1 LTASRDPSP
10 ARLQRERDLFLSL
23 LSLSHADDVRP
34 YVGAALELL
43 VRATGAQQGYVEV
56 YGADEGEPAASVA
69 CGMSGEELDGIRA
82 RMSQGIVK
90 DAISSGATVSTAS
103 AIDDPRFAG
112 FASVQAQRLRAVLCA
127 PLVATT
133 SDGAAGARVGVLYL
147 EGRSAPGPFPEDDR
161 ALVEVAARALAPNV
175 ERLLWRSEA
184 PAADDPTAEIRAR
197 LGVTQIIGR
206 SRALAEVLRQL
217 HAAAQVPVAVLL
229 RGESGTGKSA
239 LARALH
245 EASPRKVGPFVELN
259 VAALPEALFE
269 SELFG
274 AEKGAHSQA
283 TTRLLGKVDAA
294 QGGTLF
300 LDEIGEL
307 SLVSQAKLLSFLQ
320 DRSYMRLGGTTKLV
334 ANVRVIAATNA
345 DLEDAVRERR
355 FRQDL
360 YYRLNV
366 LEIVVPPLRERPDD
380 VALIAEA
387 IAHRLGDDAAQ
398 RLPLTRAALRALADA
413 EWPGNVR
420 QLENAVARG
429 WAAALGEGARAI
441 EARHLFG
448 ERASE
453 SARSQ
458 PTAGELSVP
467 CEGLTY
473 QQALRQFQARLLE
486 HTLVACEWNVSEA
499 ARRLELS
506 RSHLNDLIKGFGLA
520 RGGRAPR

>member
-1 LTASRDPSP
+1 MTASRDPSP

-345 DLEDAVRERR
+345 DLEEAVRERR

-366 LEIVVPPLRERPDD
+366 LEIVVPAARATRRRRPDRRGD
-380 VALIAEA
+380 RPPPRRRRRAAASPHPRRAAGPRRRGVARQCSPAGERGGA
-387 IAHRLGDDAAQ
+387 RVGSRPGRGGSRHRGAAPVWGARVRVGQVPADRGRAQ
-398 RLPLTRAALRALADA
+398 RTVRGPHLPT
-413 EWPGNVR
+413 G
-420 QLENAVARG
+420 
-429 WAAALGEGARAI
+429 AAAVPGPPARAH
-441 EARHLFG
+441 AGRVRV
-448 ERASE
+448 ERE
-453 SARSQ
+453 
-458 PTAGELSVP
+458 
-467 CEGLTY
+467 
-473 QQALRQFQARLLE
+473 
-486 HTLVACEWNVSEA
+486 
-499 ARRLELS
+499 
-506 RSHLNDLIKGFGLA
+506 
-520 RGGRAPR
+520 